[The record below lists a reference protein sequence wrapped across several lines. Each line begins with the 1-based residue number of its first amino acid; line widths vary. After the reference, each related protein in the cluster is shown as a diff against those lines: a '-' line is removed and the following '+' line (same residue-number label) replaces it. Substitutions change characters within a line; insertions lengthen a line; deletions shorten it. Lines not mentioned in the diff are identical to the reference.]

1 MPMFLSL
8 CLVAFS
14 VWRRMGKHPISDK
27 CELQVSL
34 DSYNHY
40 SMIKSLSKNF
50 DSGRDGCRLII
61 VFHFCEE
68 KKKKQLDENI
78 LFNCHQATL
87 TYIVSHVKGTC

>member
-14 VWRRMGKHPISDK
+14 VLRRMESFI
-27 CELQVSL
+27 V

-50 DSGRDGCRLII
+50 DSGRDGCRLI